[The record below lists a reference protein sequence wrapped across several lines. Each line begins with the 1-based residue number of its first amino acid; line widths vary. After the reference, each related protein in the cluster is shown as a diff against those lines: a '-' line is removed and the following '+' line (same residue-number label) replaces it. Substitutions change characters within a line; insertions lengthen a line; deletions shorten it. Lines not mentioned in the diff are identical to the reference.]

1 MPELPDVEIFRRY
14 FNSTALHKKITSL
27 EVESAKV
34 LEGVGIKELR
44 ERLQG
49 ASFTDS
55 ARHGKHLFARLSD
68 GGWLRFH
75 FGMTGFFKYYKEAA
89 AAPGHPRLI
98 CTFDNG
104 YNLAWDSQRLLGRIS
119 LVRSPEE
126 YVKENHLGPDALEI
140 SKEDF
145 CTRLQKKKGMIKT
158 ALMAQNVVAGLG
170 NVYSDEVLFQSRLH
184 PQTKTGALATEKLG
198 QIHGTMQEVLQSVI
212 HSGIHPE
219 EMPDRFLTAHRGRDN
234 ECPVCRA
241 ELEKIKISGRTSYL
255 CPRCQKKG

>member
-14 FNSTALHKKITSL
+14 FNRTALHKKIASL

-34 LEGVGIKELR
+34 LEGVGIKELQ

-49 ASFTDS
+49 VSFTDS
-55 ARHGKHLFARLSD
+55 ARHGKHMFASLSD

-75 FGMTGFFKYYKEAA
+75 FGMTGFFKYYKNAA

-140 SKEDF
+140 SKKDF

-198 QIHGTMQEVLQSVI
+198 QIHETMQEVLQSVI
-212 HSGIHPE
+212 DSGIHPE
-219 EMPDRFLTAHRGRDN
+219 EMPDRLLTAHRGRDN
-234 ECPVCRA
+234 ACPVCRA
-241 ELEKIKISGRTSYL
+241 ELEKIKISGRTGYL
-255 CPRCQKKG
+255 CPRCQKKE